1 VPPQAA
7 DVLADPAGVVAG
19 LLCAAEPGL
28 DRQMAGDLV
37 RRVAAGRAKR
47 RRLAQ
52 ALLDKP
58 SLLADGRSPAP
69 RVAGDLLIALR
80 QAGAVIISPPVC
92 AGCGKQLRT
101 VQRRGQDWYCGA
113 CGPRPE
119 PCARC
124 GLSRPVSVR
133 DRAGRPHCH
142 ACQPEGSDGDPAAI
156 VAGIIT
162 VVDPGIPAGT
172 IAAAVLA
179 AAPGTGQLRRLA
191 WALQDH
197 PELLT
202 GAGARAPVPS
212 VLRLIGA
219 LAGAGAQQIIRP
231 ACPHCGRVI
240 ALVKPRDGVRLCRNC
255 VARSRAVTCSRCG
268 VVREPATRDEHG
280 RPLCPYCLISDPA
293 NLETCI
299 SCARRRVVSVR
310 TPGGPLCPACR
321 PVKMMTC
328 SICARLAP
336 AEISEITGEPWCHA
350 CQKRRARCAGCGNIR
365 PVRGGTTASP
375 LCGTCIAPASL
386 RHACPGCGERTQH
399 RSPRCA
405 RCSLRQRLDELLR
418 CDAGTIHPR
427 LQALHDNLAGNDRP
441 DTVLDWLNK
450 NTAAAILAE
459 LAAGQRPLTHAALDE
474 LPDSKTIRHLRSVLV
489 ATGALPPRD
498 EHMIRLEHWITA
510 TIAGRDDPGER
521 QLLHRYATWHALRR
535 LRRRAGSQHV
545 THGQAVTIQRYLR
558 AAITLLDWLT
568 ARGLGLGTARQDDLD
583 TWLTSDYATHHREAG
598 NFVRWARRQKLTSLD
613 FAATRWD
620 GPSGIIDTEARW
632 HHARRLLHDDTL
644 KPEDRV
650 AGLLIL
656 LYAQGPAAISRLTL
670 DHVHAGE
677 QHVQLRL
684 GREPVI
690 LPEPLGALLLQLT
703 ASRRGHAALG
713 DQGNSRWLFPGG
725 QPGQPISAYRLA
737 ERLRQLGLRPG
748 PARSTALFGLAA
760 ELPAALLARLLGI
773 HISVAVA
780 WQRASSGDWTA
791 YAADYSKRQRG
802 PADIDEEARPGPTEG
817 HSGGCNI

>member
-1 VPPQAA
+1 VTPQAA
-7 DVLADPAGVVAG
+7 DVLADPVGVVVS
-19 LLCAAEPGL
+19 LLCGAEPGL
-28 DRQMAGDLV
+28 DRQVAGDLV

-58 SLLADGRSPAP
+58 SLLTDGRSPAP
-69 RVAGDLLIALR
+69 RVAGNLLIALR
-80 QAGAVIISPPVC
+80 RAGAVTISPPVC

-101 VQRRGQDWYCGA
+101 LQRRGQDWYCAA
-113 CGPRPE
+113 CGLRPE

-124 GLSRPVSVR
+124 GLSRPVCVR
-133 DRAGRPHCH
+133 DRAGRPHCQ
-142 ACQPEGSDGDPAAI
+142 ACRPEGSDGDPAEI
-156 VAGIIT
+156 VAGIIAVIDPDVLAET
-162 VVDPGIPAGT
+162 V
-172 IAAAVLA
+172 AAATLA
-179 AAPGTGQLRRLA
+179 AAPGTGQRRRLA

-212 VLRLIGA
+212 VLRLIDA
-219 LAGAGAQQIIRP
+219 LADAGAQRIARP

-268 VVREPATRDEHG
+268 VVREAATRDEHG
-280 RPLCPYCLISDPA
+280 RPLCPYCLTSDPA
-293 NLETCI
+293 NLETCL

-310 TPGGPLCPACR
+310 TPDGPLCPACR
-321 PVKMMTC
+321 PAKTMIC

-336 AEISEITGEPWCHA
+336 AEISKITGEPWCNA
-350 CQKRRARCAGCGNIR
+350 CQKRRARCAGCGNVR

-375 LCGTCIAPASL
+375 LCGTCISPASL

-399 RSPRCA
+399 RSRRCA

-418 CDAGTIHPR
+418 DDTGTIHPQLR
-427 LQALHDNLAGNDRP
+427 ALHDNLAGNGRP
-441 DTVLDWLNK
+441 DTVLGWLNK
-450 NTAAAILAE
+450 NTAAAILAD
-459 LAAGQRPLTHAALDE
+459 LAAGERPLTHAGLDQ

-489 ATGALPPRD
+489 ATGALAPRD
-498 EHMIRLEHWITA
+498 EHMIRLQHWITA
-510 TIAGRDDPGER
+510 TIAGRDEPGER
-521 QLLHRYATWHALRR
+521 QLLHRYAIWHALRR
-535 LRRRAGSQHV
+535 LRRRAGSEHI
-545 THGQAVTIQRYLR
+545 THGQAVTVQRHVR

-568 ARGLGLGTARQDDLD
+568 ARGLELGTARQGDLD
-583 TWLTSDYATHHREAG
+583 TWLTGDHAAHHGDAG

-632 HHARRLLHDDTL
+632 HHARRLLHDDTI

-650 AGLLIL
+650 AGLLVL

-670 DHVHAGE
+670 DQVHAGQ
-677 QHVQLRL
+677 QHVRLRL
-684 GREPVI
+684 GREPVV
-690 LPEPLGALLLQLT
+690 LPEPLDALVLHVA

-713 DQGNSRWLFPGG
+713 DQGTSPWLFPGG
-725 QPGQPISAYRLA
+725 QPGQPVSAYRMA
-737 ERLRQLGLRPG
+737 QRLRQLGLHPG

-791 YAADYSKRQRG
+791 YAADYSRRQRG
-802 PADIDEEARPGPTEG
+802 PKDVDHRAKPCP
-817 HSGGCNI
+817 S

>member
-1 VPPQAA
+1 
-7 DVLADPAGVVAG
+7 
-19 LLCAAEPGL
+19 
-28 DRQMAGDLV
+28 MAGDLV
-37 RRVAAGRAKR
+37 RSVAAGRAKR

-80 QAGAVIISPPVC
+80 RAGAVIISPPVC

-119 PCARC
+119 SCARC
-124 GLSRPVSVR
+124 GLSRPVCVR

-142 ACQPEGSDGDPAAI
+142 ACQPEGSDRDPAAI
-156 VAGIIT
+156 VAGIIA
-162 VVDPGIPAGT
+162 VIDSGIPAGT
-172 IAAAVLA
+172 VAAAVLA
-179 AAPGTGQLRRLA
+179 AAPGTGQRRRLA

-197 PELLT
+197 PGLLT
-202 GAGARAPVPS
+202 GDGARAPVPS
-212 VLRLIGA
+212 VLRLIDA
-219 LAGAGAQQIIRP
+219 LADAGAQRIVRP

-268 VVREPATRDEHG
+268 VVREAATRDEHG
-280 RPLCPYCLISDPA
+280 RPLCPYCLVSDPA
-293 NLETCI
+293 NLETCAG
-299 SCARRRVVSVR
+299 CARRRVVSVR
-310 TPGGPLCPACR
+310 APGGPLCPACR
-321 PVKMMTC
+321 PAKTMIC

-350 CQKRRARCAGCGNIR
+350 CQKRRARCAGCGNVR

-375 LCGTCIAPASL
+375 LCGTCISPASL

-399 RSPRCA
+399 RSRRCA

-418 CDAGTIHPR
+418 GDTGTIHPR

-459 LAAGQRPLTHAALDE
+459 LAAGERPLTHAALDE
-474 LPDSKTIRHLRSVLV
+474 LADSKTIRHLRSVLV
-489 ATGALPPRD
+489 ATGALAPRD
-498 EHMIRLEHWITA
+498 EHMIRLQHWITA
-510 TIAGRDDPGER
+510 VIAGRDDPGER

-535 LRRRAGSQHV
+535 LRRRAGGEHII
-545 THGQAVTIQRYLR
+545 HGQAVTVQRHVR

-568 ARGLGLGTARQDDLD
+568 ARGLELGTARQGDLD
-583 TWLTSDYATHHREAG
+583 TWLTSDHATHHGEAG
-598 NFVRWARRQKLTSLD
+598 NFVRWARRQKLTRLD

-650 AGLLIL
+650 AGLLVL

-677 QHVQLRL
+677 QHVRLRL
-684 GREPVI
+684 GREPVV
-690 LPEPLGALLLQLT
+690 LPEPLGALVFQLA

-713 DQGNSRWLFPGG
+713 DQGSSPWLFPGG

-791 YAADYSKRQRG
+791 YAADYSRRQRG
-802 PADIDEEARPGPTEG
+802 PEDIDESAKPGP
-817 HSGGCNI
+817 S

>member
-1 VPPQAA
+1 M
-7 DVLADPAGVVAG
+7 LADPVGVVAG

-37 RRVAAGRAKR
+37 RSVAAGRAKR

-58 SLLADGRSPAP
+58 SLLVDGSSPAP

-80 QAGAVIISPPVC
+80 QAGAVTISPPVC
-92 AGCGKQLRT
+92 AGCGKPLRT

-124 GLSRPVSVR
+124 GLSRPVCVR
-133 DRAGRPHCH
+133 DRAGRPHCQ
-142 ACQPEGSDGDPAAI
+142 ACQPEGSEGDPTAI
-156 VAGIIT
+156 VAGIIA
-162 VVDPGIPAGT
+162 VIDPDIPAGT
-172 IAAAVLA
+172 IAAATLA
-179 AAPGTGQLRRLA
+179 AAPGTGQRRRLA

-219 LAGAGAQQIIRP
+219 LADAGAQRIIRP

-268 VVREPATRDEHG
+268 VLREAATRDEHG
-280 RPLCPYCLISDPA
+280 RPLCPYCLVSDPA
-293 NLETCI
+293 NLETCAV
-299 SCARRRVVSVR
+299 CARRRVVSVR
-310 TPGGPLCPACR
+310 APGGPLCPACR
-321 PVKMMTC
+321 PAKTMTC

-336 AEISEITGEPWCHA
+336 AEISKITGEPWCHA
-350 CQKRRARCAGCGNIR
+350 CQKRRARCAGCGNVR

-399 RSPRCA
+399 RSRRCA
-405 RCSLRQRLDELLR
+405 RCSLLQRLDELLR
-418 CDAGTIHPR
+418 CDASTIHPR

-510 TIAGRDDPGER
+510 IIAGRDDPGER

-535 LRRRAGSQHV
+535 LRRRAGDQHV
-545 THGQAVTIQRYLR
+545 THGQAVTVQRHVR

-568 ARGLGLGTARQDDLD
+568 ARGLGLGTARQGDLD
-583 TWLTSDYATHHREAG
+583 TWLTSDHATHHREAG
-598 NFVRWARRQKLTSLD
+598 NFVRWARRQKLTRLD

-620 GPSGIIDTEARW
+620 GPTGIIDTEARW
-632 HHARRLLHDDTL
+632 HHARRLLHHDTL

-713 DQGNSRWLFPGG
+713 DQGTSPWLFPGG

-791 YAADYSKRQRG
+791 YAADYSRRQRG
-802 PADIDEEARPGPTEG
+802 PADIDEGAKPGP
-817 HSGGCNI
+817 S

>member
-1 VPPQAA
+1 
-7 DVLADPAGVVAG
+7 VLADPVGVVAG

-37 RRVAAGRAKR
+37 RSVAAGRAKR

-58 SLLADGRSPAP
+58 SLLVDGRSPAP

-80 QAGAVIISPPVC
+80 QAGAVTISPPVC
-92 AGCGKQLRT
+92 AGCGKPLRT

-124 GLSRPVSVR
+124 GLSRPVCVR
-133 DRAGRPHCH
+133 DRAGRPHCQ
-142 ACQPEGSDGDPAAI
+142 ACQPEGSDGDPTAI
-156 VAGIIT
+156 VAGIIA
-162 VVDPGIPAGT
+162 VIDPDIPAGT
-172 IAAAVLA
+172 IAAATLA
-179 AAPGTGQLRRLA
+179 AAPATGQRRRLA

-219 LAGAGAQQIIRP
+219 LADAGAQRIIRP

-268 VVREPATRDEHG
+268 VLREAATRDEHG
-280 RPLCPYCLISDPA
+280 RPLCPYCLVSDPA
-293 NLETCI
+293 NLETCAV
-299 SCARRRVVSVR
+299 CARRRVVSVR
-310 TPGGPLCPACR
+310 TPDGPLCPACR
-321 PVKMMTC
+321 PAKTMTC

-336 AEISEITGEPWCHA
+336 AEISKITGEPWCHA
-350 CQKRRARCAGCGNIR
+350 CQKRRARCAGCGNVR

-386 RHACPGCGERTQH
+386 PHACPGCGERTQH
-399 RSPRCA
+399 RSRRCA

-418 CDAGTIHPR
+418 CDASTIHPR

-510 TIAGRDDPGER
+510 IIAGRDDPGER

-535 LRRRAGSQHV
+535 LRRRAGDQHV
-545 THGQAVTIQRYLR
+545 THGQAVTVQRHVR

-568 ARGLGLGTARQDDLD
+568 ARGLGLGTARQGDLD
-583 TWLTSDYATHHREAG
+583 TWLTSDHATHHREAG
-598 NFVRWARRQKLTSLD
+598 NFVRWARRQKLTRLD

-620 GPSGIIDTEARW
+620 GPIGIIDTEARW

-684 GREPVI
+684 GREPVV
-690 LPEPLGALLLQLT
+690 LPEPLGALLLQLA

-713 DQGNSRWLFPGG
+713 DQGTSPWLFPGG

-791 YAADYSKRQRG
+791 YAADYSRRQRG
-802 PADIDEEARPGPTEG
+802 PADIDEGAKPGP
-817 HSGGCNI
+817 S

>member
-1 VPPQAA
+1 M
-7 DVLADPAGVVAG
+7 LADPVGVVAG

-28 DRQMAGDLV
+28 DRQVAGDLV
-37 RRVAAGRAKR
+37 RSVAAGRAKR

-52 ALLDKP
+52 ALLGKP
-58 SLLADGRSPAP
+58 SLLVDGRSPAP

-80 QAGAVIISPPVC
+80 HAGAVTISPPVC
-92 AGCGKQLRT
+92 AGCGKPLRT

-133 DRAGRPHCH
+133 DRAGRPHCQ
-142 ACQPEGSDGDPAAI
+142 ACQPEGSEGDPTAI
-156 VAGIIT
+156 VAGIIA
-162 VVDPGIPAGT
+162 VIDPDIPAGT
-172 IAAAVLA
+172 IAAATLA
-179 AAPGTGQLRRLA
+179 AAPGTGQRRRLA

-219 LAGAGAQQIIRP
+219 LADAGAQRIIRP

-268 VVREPATRDEHG
+268 VFREAATRDEHG
-280 RPLCPYCLISDPA
+280 RPLCPYCLVSDPA
-293 NLETCI
+293 NLETCAV
-299 SCARRRVVSVR
+299 CARRRVVSVR
-310 TPGGPLCPACR
+310 TPDGPLCPACR
-321 PVKMMTC
+321 PAKTMTC

-336 AEISEITGEPWCHA
+336 AEISKITGEPWCHA
-350 CQKRRARCAGCGNIR
+350 CQKRRARCAGCGNVR

-386 RHACPGCGERTQH
+386 PHACPGCGERTQH
-399 RSPRCA
+399 RSRRCA
-405 RCSLRQRLDELLR
+405 RCSLLQRLDELLR
-418 CDAGTIHPR
+418 CDASTIHPR

-510 TIAGRDDPGER
+510 IIAGRDDPGER

-535 LRRRAGSQHV
+535 LRRRAGDQHV
-545 THGQAVTIQRYLR
+545 THGQAVTVQRHVR
-558 AAITLLDWLT
+558 AAITLPDWLT
-568 ARGLGLGTARQDDLD
+568 AHGPGLGTARQGDLD
-583 TWLTSDYATHHREAG
+583 TWLTSDHATHHREAG
-598 NFVRWARRQKLTSLD
+598 NFVRWARRQKLTRLD

-620 GPSGIIDTEARW
+620 GPIGIIDTEARW

-713 DQGNSRWLFPGG
+713 DQGTSPWLFPGG

-760 ELPAALLARLLGI
+760 ELPAALLARLPGI

-791 YAADYSKRQRG
+791 YAADYSRRQRG
-802 PADIDEEARPGPTEG
+802 PADIDEGAKPGP
-817 HSGGCNI
+817 S